1 MPLAIGKADCK
12 PTPAPFIIA
21 GVGCLLMAWMLA
33 GLMGHLV
40 DVTLRGGIVSA
51 SFVWVGFVLTTTAT
65 NQAFHGTKLIVIAI
79 DAAHWL
85 AALVVMGAII
95 GVFGA

>member
-1 MPLAIGKADCK
+1 MPLARGKKTASQYRS
-12 PTPAPFIIA
+12 
-21 GVGCLLMAWMLA
+21 
-33 GLMGHLV
+33 HLV

-51 SFVWVGFVLTTTAT
+51 SFVGFVLTTTAT
-65 NQAFHGTKLIVIAI
+65 NQAFHGTKPIVISI